1 MFGINRVVKMLKQA
15 VFIILSSVLLTAA
28 WSAHSFAT
36 SPALLDPAP
45 RSVSAPVTM
54 ISTVADCPLLPGC
67 PSGPSV
73 PLPPMPAVEPQAAEP
88 LVRQAEADQLIE
100 GEGQY
105 RGFVHVQAGTFEM
118 GSPEGTGRVD
128 ERPLHKVFLKDYSI
142 AQREV
147 TVREYC
153 RFLSQRGLIGRDKMP
168 RVLLSS
174 PHCPVVQEGG
184 TFRPKEGMADRPMVC
199 VSWYGAADYAKWAGG
214 RLPTSAEW
222 EKAALLSTSNPPG
235 DYLTVL
241 PREGDVPVAI
251 AEPGACGMTGIIGN
265 VWEWCSDWYAA
276 DYYAKSPVANPMG
289 PPIGEEKVIRG
300 GSWASP
306 ESSKRINN
314 VHRAPPHG
322 WFRTVGF
329 RIVKD

>member
-1 MFGINRVVKMLKQA
+1 MLKCA
-15 VFIILSSVLLTAA
+15 VFISLLSILLAPCWRPPLAAAQVAGSGDAMRSGRTPVPTAA
-28 WSAHSFAT
+28 SAT
-36 SPALLDPAP
+36 
-45 RSVSAPVTM
+45 
-54 ISTVADCPLLPGC
+54 DCPVLPAC
-67 PSGPSV
+67 PGGLGI
-73 PLPPMPAVEPQAAEP
+73 PLPPMPTVEQRPGEP
-88 LVRQAEADQLIE
+88 PARQADTLDLIA

-105 RGFVHVQAGTFEM
+105 LGFVYVPAGAFEM
-118 GSPEGTGRVD
+118 GSSDGTGRVD

-147 TVREYC
+147 TAREYC
-153 RFLSQRGLIGRDKMP
+153 RFLNQRGGVGRDKMQ

-174 PHCPVVQEGG
+174 PYCPVVKTGN

-222 EKAALLSTSNPPG
+222 EKAALLSTANAPG

-251 AEPGACGMTGIIGN
+251 AEPGSCGVTGIIGN
-265 VWEWCSDWYAA
+265 VWEWCSDWYSP
-276 DYYAKSPVANPMG
+276 DYYSKSPVANPVG
-289 PPIGEEKVIRG
+289 PPLGEEKVMRG

-306 ESSKRINN
+306 EASKRISNIS
-314 VHRAPPHG
+314 RAHPNG
-322 WFRTVGF
+322 WYRTVGF